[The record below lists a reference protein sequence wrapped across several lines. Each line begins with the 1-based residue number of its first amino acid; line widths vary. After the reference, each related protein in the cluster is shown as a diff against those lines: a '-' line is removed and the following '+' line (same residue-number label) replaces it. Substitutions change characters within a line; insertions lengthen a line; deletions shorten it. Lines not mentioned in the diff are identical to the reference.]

1 MWRCAPSPA
10 TSSRR
15 SSFPTARVARSSCG
29 TTAAPERPTSTRSA
43 CSPPARSRP
52 DGPAGGLKV
61 CGAAHDQTFPS
72 ICADGIGGAD
82 LRPAGLPERRRR
94 QHRGAARE
102 RGRRA
107 ALDGGRCDAV
117 RRRQRADALPR
128 VVADGLGGAIA
139 VWRDLRN
146 GADDNLYT
154 RRISAAGTPM
164 WTPDGVAVCTAASQ
178 QEVSGDDRRR
188 IRRRDHGVAR
198 SRSGTDDI
206 YAQRVSLGGAPQ
218 WAGNGVA
225 VCTAANDQ
233 VYPTIASD
241 NAGGAIVAWRDE
253 RNIGDPD
260 IYAQRLN
267 GAGVPLW
274 TAQGVALCAAA
285 GMQDAPAATE
295 DGAGGAI
302 VAWYDDRTASTDVYA
317 QRVGA
322 AGTML
327 WTANG
332 AAVSTALQAQ
342 YCPAIAADP
351 GLGRDHRLVRLPSRR
366 QFRHLRPAHQSASG
380 SSATRSPTS
389 SRCATRPTI
398 RADRSACGGRRSYL
412 DQAPANPINEYWVW
426 RQVPST
432 VALEAIARRAFATP
446 ESEGGDVLRNAR
458 RAIAPRSRPAR
469 RCSGNTSG
477 ARPRTGSPATAI
489 SPRPTAT
496 PRRAGT
502 RTRASWSK
510 PSRPRPD
517 GSGTRRPTAATRS
530 TTSPPRPRRR
540 SPASTSPAAPHLHW
554 GQNGEPDFGVYRIH
568 RGATAGFTP
577 GPSNLIATR
586 NDTGYV
592 DVGPAG
598 GYYKLAAV
606 DLHGNASAFA
616 VLAPAGT
623 VDAPDRALATELRLE
638 PAFPNPSSGMTRLG
652 FALPRAM
659 ALSLV
664 IFDPQGR
671 RVRDLARGVLPAGE
685 HALRWDGRD
694 GVGSSGGE
702 RAILRAARD
711 AGARALGKVVPGS
724 LIRRG
729 GARRYGITTTRRAIT
744 LARRLEHHEVH
755 RRRDA
760 AARLPRIPHQR
771 VTSAAAGP
779 SARVAT
785 RRPATSTT
793 LIRARSGRD
802 SEVIDPRAS
811 RRGIGRHRGDP
822 DGRSVAGFHRSSR
835 ECREIQRPGVIQ
847 LRSAEHDHGVPEQDR
862 RPPRGHSARAPA
874 GLPGRAASIP
884 AS

>member
-1 MWRCAPSPA
+1 LPL
-10 TSSRR
+10 RR
-15 SSFPTARVARSSCG
+15 AHPLAWPLLAAAAGLLTPGTA
-29 TTAAPERPTSTRSA
+29 TAAWPHDSGQNAMVCTASGDQYNPALVGDGSGGAIVVWQDYRNANSDIFAAHLLASGATDPAWTA
-43 CSPPARSRP
+43 QGVAVCAQPGDQLSPQLVS
-52 DGPAGGLKV
+52 DGAGGAFIVWYDGRTGATDIYAQRVLATGAIAAGWPAGGLKV

-72 ICADGIGGAD
+72 ICADGIGGAIFAWQD
-82 LRPAGLPERRRR
+82 YRSG
-94 QHRGAARE
+94 
-102 RGRRA
+102 
-107 ALDGGRCDAV
+107 
-117 RRRQRADALPR
+117 ADANIVAQRVSAAGAPRWTVDGVTLCAAANEQTLPR

-178 QEVSGDDRRR
+178 QEYPVMIADGSGGAIMAWHDL
-188 IRRRDHGVAR
+188 
-198 SRSGTDDI
+198 RSGTDDI

-342 YCPAIAADP
+342 YYPAIAAD
-351 GLGRDHRLVRLPSRR
+351 
-366 QFRHLRPAHQSASG
+366 QASG
-380 SSATRSPTS
+380 AII
-389 SRCATRPTI
+389 AWYDFRPGANSDI
-398 RADRSACGGRRSYL
+398 YAQRIERFGQLGNPEPDIVAVRDAANDQGGQVSLQWTPSYL

-432 VALEAIARRAFATP
+432 VALEAIARGAFATP
-446 ESEGGDVLRNAR
+446 ESEGGDVLPQR
-458 RAIAPRSRPAR
+458 APRHRTTIEAGQTLFWEYLGSTPAHGFAGYSYLAATHSDSSA
-469 RCSGNTSG
+469 SGNPYTRFMVEAQQTATGRFWDSAADSG
-477 ARPRTGSPATAI
+477 YSVDNLAPATPA
-489 SPRPTAT
+489 PFTGKYV
-496 PRRAGT
+496 AG
-502 RTRASWSK
+502 
-510 PSRPRPD
+510 
-517 GSGTRRPTAATRS
+517 GAA
-530 TTSPPRPRRR
+530 
-540 SPASTSPAAPHLHW
+540 LHW

-638 PAFPNPSSGMTRLG
+638 PAFPNPSSGVTRLG
-652 FALPRAM
+652 FALPRAT

-671 RVRDLARGVLPAGE
+671 RVRELARGVLPAGE

-694 GVGSSGGE
+694 E
-702 RAILRAARD
+702 
-711 AGARALGKVVPGS
+711 
-724 LIRRG
+724 
-729 GARRYGITTTRRAIT
+729 
-744 LARRLEHHEVH
+744 
-755 RRRDA
+755 
-760 AARLPRIPHQR
+760 
-771 VTSAAAGP
+771 
-779 SARVAT
+779 
-785 RRPATSTT
+785 
-793 LIRARSGRD
+793 SGRP
-802 SEVIDPRAS
+802 VAS
-811 RRGIGRHRGDP
+811 GPYFVRLATPERVLSGRLFRV
-822 DGRSVAGFHRSSR
+822 R
-835 ECREIQRPGVIQ
+835 
-847 LRSAEHDHGVPEQDR
+847 
-862 RPPRGHSARAPA
+862 
-874 GLPGRAASIP
+874 
-884 AS
+884 